1 MMMMMYLVAAMA
13 MTMVVVLMMT
23 TIILTTSMNSRP
35 DLMNPGPRVLLLPGI
50 ERPDINSKL
59 YLLSF
64 TYLLIS
70 ILNCI
75 YSPSLIC

>member
-1 MMMMMYLVAAMA
+1 MMMMMMYLVAAMA
-13 MTMVVVLMMT
+13 MTMVVVLMMM

-59 YLLSF
+59 YLLSSL
-64 TYLLIS
+64 YLLE
-70 ILNCI
+70 
-75 YSPSLIC
+75 